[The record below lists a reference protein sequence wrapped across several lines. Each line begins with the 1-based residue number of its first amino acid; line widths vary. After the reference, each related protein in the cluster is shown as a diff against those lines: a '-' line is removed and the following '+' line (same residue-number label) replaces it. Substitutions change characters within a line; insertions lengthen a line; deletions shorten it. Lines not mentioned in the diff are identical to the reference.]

1 MKKLLVTVFVVSL
14 VLALSACSADDVS
27 RFKSFVAGLDE
38 QKVADTINDLQKLAP
53 ADATATLEDAPATA
67 AEPQGDKAKPV
78 TEPQGDKAN
87 LVTEPQGD
95 KANLVTEP
103 QTTPPADEKTFIT
116 RDKAIELA
124 LNHAKLTRTQV
135 RDLETELDRERTGV
149 FWEVDFESGGYEYS
163 YDINAETE
171 AIAKVEKERD

>member
-67 AEPQGDKAKPV
+67 TEPQGDKAKP
-78 TEPQGDKAN
+78 
-87 LVTEPQGD
+87 VTEPQGD

>member
-1 MKKLLVTVFVVSL
+1 MKKLLVTVFVLSL

-27 RFKSFVAGLDE
+27 RLKSFVAGLDE

-53 ADATATLEDAPATA
+53 ADAT
-67 AEPQGDKAKPV
+67 V
-78 TEPQGDKAN
+78 
-87 LVTEPQGD
+87 
-95 KANLVTEP
+95 P
-103 QTTPPADEKTFIT
+103 QTTHPTNEKTFIT
-116 RDKAIELA
+116 RDRAIELA
-124 LNHAKLTRTQV
+124 LNHAGLTKAQV
-135 RDLETELDRERTGV
+135 RDLEAELDYERTGV

>member
-38 QKVADTINDLQKLAP
+38 QKVADTINGLQKLAP

-67 AEPQGDKAKPV
+67 

-171 AIAKVEKERD
+171 AIAKAEKERD

>member
-53 ADATATLEDAPATA
+53 ADATATLEDVPTTAT
-67 AEPQGDKAKPV
+67 EPQGDKAKPV
-78 TEPQGDKAN
+78 TEPQ
-87 LVTEPQGD
+87 VD

>member
-1 MKKLLVTVFVVSL
+1 MKKLLVTVFVLSL

-53 ADATATLEDAPATA
+53 ADATVPQESTPATA
-67 AEPQGDKAKPV
+67 TEPQEDQSKPV
-78 TEPQGDKAN
+78 TEPQ
-87 LVTEPQGD
+87 
-95 KANLVTEP
+95 
-103 QTTPPADEKTFIT
+103 TTNPTNEKTFIT
-116 RDKAIELA
+116 RDRAIELA
-124 LNHAKLTRTQV
+124 LNHAGLTKAQV
-135 RDLETELDRERTGV
+135 RDLEAELDYERTGV

-171 AIAKVEKERD
+171 AMARVEKERD

>member
-1 MKKLLVTVFVVSL
+1 MKKLLVTVFVLSL

-53 ADATATLEDAPATA
+53 VDATLPQESTPAPA
-67 AEPQGDKAKPV
+67 
-78 TEPQGDKAN
+78 TEPQGDKSK
-87 LVTEPQGD
+87 P
-95 KANLVTEP
+95 VTEP
-103 QTTPPADEKTFIT
+103 QTTPPTNEKTFIT
-116 RDKAIELA
+116 RDRAIELA
-124 LNHAKLTRTQV
+124 LNHAGLTKAQV
-135 RDLETELDRERTGV
+135 RDLEAELDRERTGV

-171 AIAKVEKERD
+171 AMARVEKERD

>member
-38 QKVADTINDLQKLAP
+38 QKVADTINGLQKLAP

-67 AEPQGDKAKPV
+67 TEPQGDKAKP
-78 TEPQGDKAN
+78 
-87 LVTEPQGD
+87 VTEPQGD

>member
-53 ADATATLEDAPATA
+53 ADATATFEDAPATA
-67 AEPQGDKAKPV
+67 
-78 TEPQGDKAN
+78 TEPQGDKEKPI
-87 LVTEPQGD
+87 TEPQGD

>member
-67 AEPQGDKAKPV
+67 
-78 TEPQGDKAN
+78 TEPQGDKEKPI
-87 LVTEPQGD
+87 TEPQGD

>member
-38 QKVADTINDLQKLAP
+38 QKVADTINGLQKLAP

-67 AEPQGDKAKPV
+67 
-78 TEPQGDKAN
+78 
-87 LVTEPQGD
+87 TEPQGD

-135 RDLETELDRERTGV
+135 RDLETELDRERIGV

>member
-1 MKKLLVTVFVVSL
+1 MKKLLVTVFVLSL

-53 ADATATLEDAPATA
+53 ADATLPQESTPTPA
-67 AEPQGDKAKPV
+67 
-78 TEPQGDKAN
+78 TEPQGDKSK
-87 LVTEPQGD
+87 P
-95 KANLVTEP
+95 VTEP
-103 QTTPPADEKTFIT
+103 QTTPPTNEKTFIT
-116 RDKAIELA
+116 RDRAIELA
-124 LNHAKLTRTQV
+124 LNHAKLTRAQV
-135 RDLETELDRERTGV
+135 RDLEAELDYERTGI

-171 AIAKVEKERD
+171 AMARVEKERD